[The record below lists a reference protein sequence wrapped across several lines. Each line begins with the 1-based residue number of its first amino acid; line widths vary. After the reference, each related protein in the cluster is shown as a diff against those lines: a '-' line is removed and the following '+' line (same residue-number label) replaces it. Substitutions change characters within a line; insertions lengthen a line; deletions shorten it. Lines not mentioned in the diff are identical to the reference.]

1 MSQNPAHYKYWR
13 ADLKAPGSQPR
24 NEVTERVAGYWR
36 ADGARTKPSW
46 PVAVWYDED
55 GTPHHKVGNSQKDGE
70 DLFLEFLSEAT
81 WLRCVAVTHADY
93 LVALETGRWPSDG
106 KHARHM
112 DAEEKLDIIPDTPA
126 DQGGNMVDEDGNPV
140 DQFWAQIKSKLEKA
154 QAAITA
160 LGKIDS
166 EDKATKLAA
175 QIEILREAGKLGE
188 AQRKIEKAPH
198 DTAANAVQ
206 TKWVP
211 VLSPASEAIKTGVD
225 AIDKYQK
232 AERARLQAIADEA
245 ARVERARLQAVADE
259 AARVERERLQAIADA
274 EAAAE
279 NERRQAEAAKQG
291 AVAELVEVEQV
302 VVEAE
307 VVEVEA
313 PVVEAP
319 RVSTAYGRAV
329 SKAVQ
334 RKGKIVD
341 QAKFIKAIKDGEDF
355 QEFLQDKANKLA
367 RAKTKVA
374 GMEIEEV

>member
-1 MSQNPAHYKYWR
+1 MTNPADYKYWR
-13 ADLKAPGSQPR
+13 AELKAPGSQPR

-46 PVAVWYDED
+46 PVAVWYDDD

-81 WLRCVAVTHADY
+81 WLRTVAVPHAEY
-93 LVALETGRWPSDG
+93 LVALDTGRWPSDG

-112 DAEEKLDIIPDTPA
+112 DAEEKLDIIPGTPS
-126 DQGGNMVDEDGNPV
+126 DQGGNMPEGDDDA
-140 DQFWAQIKSKLEKA
+140 DQFHAQIKAKLEKA
-154 QAAITA
+154 QAALIA
-160 LGKIDS
+160 IGKIDT
-166 EDKATKLAA
+166 EDKATKAAA

-188 AQRKIEKAPH
+188 AKRKIEKAPH
-198 DTAANAVQ
+198 DAAAAAVQ

-211 VLSPASEAIKTGVD
+211 VLTPASEAIKAGVD
-225 AIDKYQK
+225 GIDKFQK

-245 ARVERARLQAVADE
+245 ARVERARLQAIADE
-259 AARVERERLQAIADA
+259 EARVERERLQAIADA

-279 NERRQAEAAKQG
+279 NERRQAEAEKQG
-291 AVAELVEVEQV
+291 AVAELVEAEAV

-307 VVEVEA
+307 QVKVAA

-329 SKAVQ
+329 SKATV
-334 RKGKIVD
+334 RKGRITD
-341 QAKFIKAIKDGEDF
+341 EAAFIRAIKGQDDF
-355 QEFLQDKANKLA
+355 KEFLQDKANKLA
-367 RAKTKVA
+367 RAKAPVK
-374 GMEIEEV
+374 GMEVYEE